1 MGGVKSDLRLVSI
14 VLAGALIAAAATL
27 LLAWP
32 DRSASAEG
40 AFDFTGITCMDVYFD
55 NEPLLVQKGDP
66 PGPED
71 DRASKLLSR
80 IEPSAQP
87 DAWDVTSVA
96 YSGPGTLIPTK
107 PPSAENCQV
116 KTDGNNLNPSVPYQI
131 VDIGLR
137 PTAAA
142 GLVQKGQDTNLEWE
156 VCQYEPDLL
165 GGAYVL
171 SKFSIVVTGKTL
183 AKDYGTLT
191 AYLDTQEC
199 TETPDIITYQT
210 ILVSTTRTATKGE
223 PDPALADDWD
233 GDDCTDWDE
242 LDPVAPLGRD
252 PFNPFDCFVGGIA
265 ELPGMAGAP
274 LEADGSSGP
283 GTGLLASA
291 IAASVAASALGGL
304 TAATWYVRRGRPR

>member
-1 MGGVKSDLRLVSI
+1 MDGVRSDLKLVSI
-14 VLAGALIAAAATL
+14 ALAAAIIAAAATSFV
-27 LLAWP
+27 AVP
-32 DRSASAEG
+32 ERSASAEG
-40 AFDFTGITCMDVYFD
+40 AFDFTGVTCMDVYID
-55 NEPLLVQKGDP
+55 NEPHLAQKGDP

-107 PPSAENCQV
+107 PPSAEDCQV
-116 KTDGNNLNPSVPYQI
+116 KTDGNSLNPSVPYQI

-137 PTAAA
+137 PTATAE
-142 GLVQKGQDTNLEWE
+142 LVQKGQDWNLEWQ

-165 GGAYVL
+165 DGMYVL
-171 SKFSIVVTGKTL
+171 SKFSIVLTGKTL
-183 AKDYGTLT
+183 IQDYGTLT
-191 AYLDTQEC
+191 AYLDTQGC
-199 TETPDIITYQT
+199 TETPDFIQYDT

-223 PDPALADDWD
+223 PDPVLADDWD
-233 GDDCTDWDE
+233 GDGCTDWDE

-252 PFNPFDCFVGGIA
+252 PFNPHDCLVGGIA
-265 ELPGMAGAP
+265 ELPGVAGTP

-283 GTGLLASA
+283 GTGMLAG
-291 IAASVAASALGGL
+291 AAVAGVAAFGLSGL
-304 TAATWYVRRGRPR
+304 TAAAWYVRRSRPR